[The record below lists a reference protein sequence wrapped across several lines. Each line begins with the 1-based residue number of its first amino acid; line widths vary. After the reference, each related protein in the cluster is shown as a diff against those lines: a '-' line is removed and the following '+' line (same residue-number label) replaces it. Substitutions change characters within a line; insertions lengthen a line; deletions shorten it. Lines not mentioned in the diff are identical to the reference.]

1 MRALAKE
8 GLTMLVVTH
17 EMGFAQDVSNR
28 VVFMKNGVIC
38 EEGTPEQIFVNPQKP
53 DTAEFLARFRNR

>member
-1 MRALAKE
+1 
-8 GLTMLVVTH
+8 
-17 EMGFAQDVSNR
+17 MGFAQDVSNR